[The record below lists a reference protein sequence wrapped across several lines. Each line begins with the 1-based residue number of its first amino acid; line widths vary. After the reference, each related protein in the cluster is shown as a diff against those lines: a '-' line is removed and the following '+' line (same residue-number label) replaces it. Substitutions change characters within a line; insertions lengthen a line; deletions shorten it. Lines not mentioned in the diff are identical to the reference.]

1 MKPQTTEERIAY
13 LERGVQWRTDMLEQ
27 WKSNQKKLWH
37 IVTMSRDIVDRQVD
51 EIATL
56 TRQRDAARL
65 ELATMIAAQQMIMG
79 HKDFRPDDVLKARG
93 WSITWSK
100 LDNLAALDDGG
111 SDAK

>member
-1 MKPQTTEERIAY
+1 MNPQSTEERIAY
-13 LERGVQWRTDMLEQ
+13 LEHGVQWRTDMLEQ
-27 WKSNQKKLWH
+27 WKSNQKKLW
-37 IVTMSRDIVDRQVD
+37 DIVDRQVD

-93 WSITWSK
+93 WSITWNK